1 MPSNEMQY
9 RSYSAP
15 YVNESINTENLSENS
30 MGRGFSPAV
39 TMQDASSKQVNNI
52 SNTSQPV
59 VAPIVNN
66 FDVND
71 ALMNYYQIGPYPG
84 GI

>member
-1 MPSNEMQY
+1 MSFK
-9 RSYSAP
+9 
-15 YVNESINTENLSENS
+15 INREIKACFCCDGLDDNNA
-30 MGRGFSPAV
+30 MRGFPPAV

-59 VAPIVNN
+59 VSPIVNN
-66 FDVND
+66 MDVND
-71 ALMNYYQIGPYPG
+71 ALMNYYQVGPYPG